1 MSIDSLQ
8 NRLNEKVANFSQR
21 DKADKRFTQPYR
33 LLKTLGHIEHQFDN
47 LENSIPQDQKMI
59 YSLEKFEKYSVEQ
72 LNRRDWRN
80 LAWGLSKLFPH
91 KSSKLLFT
99 NSGEEIIAHFK
110 SADIELVQAIYFPL
124 LYSYFAFEQKE
135 IESGPKTWI
144 QLKNILSKSQPLIFK
159 DIKRPKKWMSVL
171 AEYPELL
178 RHEPTKSFVKEF
190 LSDKKEKNVAN
201 TLESLRLASNSW
213 FWDNL
218 IRTTIQSVKTMQQ
231 DEYLRL
237 IPRFLNLADKHPI
250 YKSEV
255 LVALLDRYSKTS
267 IHHQVHEVLKQV
279 ALNQWGNPQYES
291 SAGWRNVSTNVKN
304 MVIQWFVRADLE
316 AFFNLFSQTAD
327 INRFNYWINFI
338 DKISFSQI
346 FLGSSAMRSKQIEH
360 KKFIELNKGRL
371 KELIDSTPT
380 NNAFMLK
387 IDNVY
392 VIDFSDT
399 GNACFVVSKVP
410 YTETDKKISLFTLK
424 PYDNL
429 LKLSHT
435 PGWQLRFDE
444 KLAELGIFTS
454 RKPTGVYDPLF
465 NDSFRR

>member
-1 MSIDSLQ
+1 MSIDTLQ

-72 LNRRDWRN
+72 LSRRDWRN

-110 SADIELVQAIYFPL
+110 STDIELVQAVYFPL
-124 LYSYFAFEQKE
+124 LYSYFAFEQKD

-178 RHEPTKSFVKEF
+178 RHEPTKGFVEEF
-190 LSDKKEKNVAN
+190 LDSNVDESVAN

-213 FWDNL
+213 FWDDL

-231 DEYLRL
+231 DEYLML
-237 IPRFLNLADKHPI
+237 IPRFLNLADKHSI
-250 YKSEV
+250 YKSEF
-255 LVALLDRYSKTS
+255 LVALLDRYSRTS

-316 AFFNLFSQTAD
+316 AFFKVFSQGAE
-327 INRFNYWINFI
+327 IRRFNYWMRFI
-338 DKISFSQI
+338 KQVRFSEI
-346 FLGSSAMRSKQIEH
+346 FLSDEAMFHGNYQQDLF
-360 KKFIELNKGRL
+360 KKNNKGRF
-371 KELIDSTPT
+371 KRVIGKNTT
-380 NNAFMLK
+380 ANAF
-387 IDNVY
+387 
-392 VIDFSDT
+392 
-399 GNACFVVSKVP
+399 
-410 YTETDKKISLFTLK
+410 
-424 PYDNL
+424 L
-429 LKLSHT
+429 LKLGGYYIVEFSEINNATYLYKNLPYVESSKDEPQMVHIDKLKSTARSEAYLSHN
-435 PGWQLRFDE
+435 GSWENSFDRR
-444 KLAELGIFTS
+444 LSELG
-454 RKPTGVYDPLF
+454 VYPD
-465 NDSFRR
+465 